1 MAGLLGGW
9 CRETLHKEMRVVDK
23 FRNKGEEER
32 VLQKFSDIEAKK
44 PHTFLYDIGRS
55 KVRRDG
61 GGAGG
66 DTPSVRSQ
74 EEVSAATGPGCVP
87 LPILTC
93 PAAPCR

>member
-1 MAGLLGGW
+1 MVWVVPVPGWLAGW

-61 GGAGG
+61 GGRH
-66 DTPSVRSQ
+66 RSQ
-74 EEVSAATGPGCVP
+74 EGV
-87 LPILTC
+87 
-93 PAAPCR
+93 PAALRSRWSPSLS